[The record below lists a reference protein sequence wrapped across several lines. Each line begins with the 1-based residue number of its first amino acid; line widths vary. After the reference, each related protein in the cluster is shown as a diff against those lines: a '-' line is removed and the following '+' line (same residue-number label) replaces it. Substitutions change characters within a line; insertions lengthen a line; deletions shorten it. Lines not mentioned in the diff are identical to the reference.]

1 MTGIREILFPTDLSA
16 ASERAFE
23 HARLLAER
31 SGARLV
37 VYHAIEI
44 PAAEYARWG
53 AEHDE
58 EIRAR
63 FAQEARREIERRF
76 LAPSLDCEVIV
87 ASDVA
92 APALLVDVALLELLR
107 RRQPD
112 LVVMATHARTGV
124 ARAFIGSVA
133 EQVAHHGG
141 RPVLCVPPSD
151 EPARLPYRRLLVPTD
166 FSEAA
171 RRAFPW
177 AALLARTFGAQL
189 RAIYAPPRPPL
200 AVLAGTAAPAPAV
213 TADDLRRAVLPDL
226 EGLPLDVRVAP
237 PGPAWDAIVRAAA
250 DADLVVM
257 SSHGHDSL
265 GDHILGSTTDRVL
278 RHASCPV
285 LVV

>member
-1 MTGIREILFPTDLSA
+1 
-16 ASERAFE
+16 
-23 HARLLAER
+23 
-31 SGARLV
+31 
-37 VYHAIEI
+37 
-44 PAAEYARWG
+44 
-53 AEHDE
+53 
-58 EIRAR
+58 
-63 FAQEARREIERRF
+63 
-76 LAPSLDCEVIV
+76 
-87 ASDVA
+87 
-92 APALLVDVALLELLR
+92 
-107 RRQPD
+107 
-112 LVVMATHARTGV
+112 MATHARTGV

-200 AVLAGTAAPAPAV
+200 AVLAGTAPAAPAV
-213 TADDLRRAVLPDL
+213 SADDLRRAVLPDL